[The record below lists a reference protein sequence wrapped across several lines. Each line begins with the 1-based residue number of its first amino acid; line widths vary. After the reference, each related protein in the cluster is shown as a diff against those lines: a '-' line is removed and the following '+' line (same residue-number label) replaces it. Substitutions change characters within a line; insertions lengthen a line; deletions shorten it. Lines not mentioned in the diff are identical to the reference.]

1 MTYNNTLPSRYQPRS
16 FEMVLDFCV
25 ELSRRMIMSGA
36 NVERVNLAVD
46 RVCSTYELDNVSI
59 FLLPTYVSVSARDR
73 SGYSAVRQASIP
85 AGGINLTRLMSLNR
99 LSYRVKEQHPSPDR
113 LGSLLEKASDTK
125 DYPDPVVLLGQ
136 ICAMSCLCLLFGGG
150 FREILCVAAVTVLA
164 HYLLIL
170 LAIPGV
176 DKMLTN
182 ALLMWIVTSAVFLL
196 SSAGITDKQPVVI
209 ITVLML
215 VIPGIPLTNAVRS
228 MLCGNELSGGMQTV
242 RVTVETMALATGIF
256 LSMVMFSSADLLNN
270 PVETISNPFILILL
284 AFGTS
289 FFLGVVFRILPRDL
303 WLAGLGGAITRI
315 VLLILTPL
323 CARPVYATVAAF
335 VASIYAELL
344 GKVQKKPSTYYTY
357 PAIIPLIPGDLF
369 FYTLI
374 GINQKNSEMVR
385 TNGFDCALTGVLS
398 IFKHRFCA
406 GSRSATF
413 RSPVRASHR
422 L

>member
-1 MTYNNTLPSRYQPRS
+1 MSQKNPQPVRYQPRS

-196 SSAGITDKQPVVI
+196 SSAGITDKQSVVI
-209 ITVLML
+209 ITALML

-335 VASIYAELL
+335 VATIYAELL
-344 GKVQKKPSTYYTY
+344 GKIQKKPSTYYTY

-385 TNGFDCALTGVLS
+385 TNGFDCALTLVSMSVGFALS
-398 IFKHRFCA
+398 FAIAHY
-406 GSRSATF
+406 
-413 RSPVRASHR
+413 VRKAR
-422 L
+422 NK

>member
-196 SSAGITDKQPVVI
+196 SSAGITDKQSVVI
-209 ITVLML
+209 ITALML

-385 TNGFDCALTGVLS
+385 TNGFDCALTLVSMSVGFALS
-398 IFKHRFCA
+398 FAIAHY
-406 GSRSATF
+406 
-413 RSPVRASHR
+413 VRKAR
-422 L
+422 NK

>member
-1 MTYNNTLPSRYQPRS
+1 MTHNNPQPSRYQSRP

-46 RVCSTYELDNVSI
+46 RVLSTYELNDSSI
-59 FLLPTYVSVSARDR
+59 FILPTYVSVSAKDQ
-73 SGYSAVRQASIP
+73 SGYSSVRQAEVP

-99 LSYRVKEQHPSPDR
+99 LSYTVKEQHPSPDR
-113 LGSLLEKASDTK
+113 LGALLEKASDTK
-125 DYPDPVVLLGQ
+125 DYSDFVVLLGQ
-136 ICAMSCLCLLFGGG
+136 ICAMSCLSLLFGGG
-150 FREILCVAAVTVLA
+150 LREIICVAAVTVLA
-164 HYLLIL
+164 HYLLVL

-176 DKMLTN
+176 DKILTN
-182 ALLMWIVTSAVFLL
+182 ALLMWIATTVVFLL
-196 SSAGITDKQPVVI
+196 AAAGITDKQPVVI
-209 ITVLML
+209 VTALML

-228 MLCGNELSGGMQTV
+228 ILCGNELSGGMQTM

-385 TNGFDCALTGVLS
+385 TNGFDCALTLVSMSVGFALS
-398 IFKHRFCA
+398 FAIAHY
-406 GSRSATF
+406 
-413 RSPVRASHR
+413 VRKAR
-422 L
+422 NK

>member
-150 FREILCVAAVTVLA
+150 FQEILCVAAVTVLA

-196 SSAGITDKQPVVI
+196 SSAGITDKQSVVI
-209 ITVLML
+209 ITALML

-385 TNGFDCALTGVLS
+385 TNGFDCALTLVSMSVGFALS
-398 IFKHRFCA
+398 FAIAHY
-406 GSRSATF
+406 
-413 RSPVRASHR
+413 VRKAR
-422 L
+422 NK

>member
-1 MTYNNTLPSRYQPRS
+1 MSQNNTRPRS
-16 FEMVLDFCV
+16 FELVLDFCV

-36 NVERVNLAVD
+36 NVERVNLAIE
-46 RVCSTYELDNVSI
+46 RVLSPYELNDVSI
-59 FLLPTYVSVSARDR
+59 FLLPTYVSVSAKDR
-73 SGYSAVRQASIP
+73 SGNCAVRQASIP

-99 LSYRVKEQHPSPDR
+99 LSYTVKEQSPTPDR
-113 LGSLLEKASDTK
+113 LAALLEKASDTK
-125 DYPDPVVLLGQ
+125 DYRDPVVLLGQ
-136 ICAMSCLCLLFGGG
+136 ICAMSCLALLFGGG
-150 FREILCVAAVTVLA
+150 IREIICSAVVTVLA

-176 DKMLTN
+176 DKILTN
-182 ALLMWIVTSAVFLL
+182 ALLMWIITSAVFLL
-196 SSAGITDKQPVVI
+196 AAAGITDKQPVVI
-209 ITVLML
+209 ITALML

-385 TNGFDCALTGVLS
+385 TNGFDCALTLVSMSVGFALS
-398 IFKHRFCA
+398 FAIAHY
-406 GSRSATF
+406 
-413 RSPVRASHR
+413 VRKAR
-422 L
+422 NK

>member
-209 ITVLML
+209 ITALML

-270 PVETISNPFILILL
+270 PVGTVTNPFILILL

-289 FFLGVVFRILPRDL
+289 FFLGVVFRILPQDL

-335 VASIYAELL
+335 VATIYAELL
-344 GKVQKKPSTYYTY
+344 GKIQKKPSTYYTY

-385 TNGFDCALTGVLS
+385 TNGFDCALTLVSMSVGFALS
-398 IFKHRFCA
+398 FAIAHY
-406 GSRSATF
+406 
-413 RSPVRASHR
+413 VRKAR
-422 L
+422 NK

>member
-1 MTYNNTLPSRYQPRS
+1 MSQNNTRPRS
-16 FEMVLDFCV
+16 FELVLDFCV

-36 NVERVNLAVD
+36 NVERVNLAIE
-46 RVCSTYELDNVSI
+46 RVLSPYELNDVSI
-59 FLLPTYVSVSARDR
+59 FLLPTYVSVSAKDR
-73 SGYSAVRQASIP
+73 SGHCAVRQASIP

-99 LSYRVKEQHPSPDR
+99 LSYTVKEQIPSPDR
-113 LGSLLEKASDTK
+113 LAALLEKASDTK
-125 DYPDPVVLLGQ
+125 DYRDPVVLLGQ

-150 FREILCVAAVTVLA
+150 FREIFCVAVVTVLA

-182 ALLMWIVTSAVFLL
+182 ALLMWIVTSASAVFLL

-228 MLCGNELSGGMQTV
+228 ILCGNELSGGMQTM

-270 PVETISNPFILILL
+270 PVGTVTNPFILILL

-289 FFLGVVFRILPRDL
+289 FFLGVVFRILPQDL

-335 VASIYAELL
+335 VATIYAELL
-344 GKVQKKPSTYYTY
+344 GKIQKKPSTYYTY

-385 TNGFDCALTGVLS
+385 TNGFDCALTLVSMSVGFALS
-398 IFKHRFCA
+398 FAIAHY
-406 GSRSATF
+406 
-413 RSPVRASHR
+413 VRKAR
-422 L
+422 NK